1 MNKLLYVALILLAVL
16 FFTNWWLY
24 PRPISSVTDAE
35 AQMIIAQLRARSAGD
50 CVVVRTADGF
60 RAEALD
66 GSGKVY
72 KVKR

>member
-24 PRPISSVTDAE
+24 PRPISNVTDSE

-50 CVVVRTADGF
+50 CVVVRTDYGF
-60 RAEALD
+60 RCESLET
-66 GSGKVY
+66 GEVY
-72 KVKR
+72 KVKK